1 MGCGFLFHFIS
12 LRPFLSLSLR
22 GGYLI
27 TPVELFNI
35 IPPKKPLIRLVLESA
50 FIHRAKAAVLMR
62 FPPGTIVIHSQKYS
76 GMDSLSTERRFSSA
90 IRVGPARGG
99 AARETDEQKA
109 ESIVAGELKRHGWKE
124 SELGLR
130 PKADKVKIALAKRL
144 RKETTMT
151 LKWIAAR
158 LQMGS
163 WTYVF
168 NLLSA
173 NRDRKQR

>member
-1 MGCGFLFHFIS
+1 
-12 LRPFLSLSLR
+12 
-22 GGYLI
+22 
-27 TPVELFNI
+27 LFNI
-35 IPPKKPLIRLVLESA
+35 IPPKKPLIRLVLEGA

-144 RKETTMT
+144 RKETTNAEMDSRT
-151 LKWIAAR
+151 PANGKLDICVQSAGGQSGLEATMKSVNSENR
-158 LQMGS
+158 P
-163 WTYVF
+163 
-168 NLLSA
+168 LSYPFS
-173 NRDRKQR
+173 

>member
-1 MGCGFLFHFIS
+1 M
-12 LRPFLSLSLR
+12 
-22 GGYLI
+22 
-27 TPVELFNI
+27 
-35 IPPKKPLIRLVLESA
+35 LESA

-62 FPPGTIVIHSQKYS
+62 FPPGTIVIHSQKDS
-76 GMDSLSTERRFSSA
+76 GMDSLRAARRFVIIYNRLFA
-90 IRVGPARGG
+90 WVQRGEER
-99 AARETDEQKA
+99 RETDEQKA

-130 PKADKVKIALAKRL
+130 PKADKVKIAMAKRL